1 MHLQYFGI
9 KYPFTSDN
17 LDEMF
22 LDLNETYEDS
32 VKSKM
37 LHVIFTP
44 KGSRLRMPDFG
55 TNLVQY
61 IFEPNDGDTLSNIK
75 SEITIQ
81 VGKYVPGVRFDDI
94 SVVRDD
100 KDERGTVVILY
111 YTIQKGENEVSESLG
126 IKI

>member
-1 MHLQYFGI
+1 MQFFGI

-22 LDLNETYEDS
+22 LDLNESYEDS

-55 TNLVQY
+55 TNLIQY
-61 IFEPNDGDTLSNIK
+61 IFNPKDGETLSDIK
-75 SEITIQ
+75 REITTQ
-81 VGKYVPGVRFDDI
+81 VGKYVPGVKFDDM
-94 SVVRDD
+94 SVMQDE
-100 KDERGTVVILY
+100 KDERGTVVILHY
-111 YTIQKGENEVSESLG
+111 SIQKGEIEVSESLG

>member
-1 MHLQYFGI
+1 MQNFGI

-22 LDLNETYEDS
+22 LDLNESYEDS

-61 IFEPNDGDTLSNIK
+61 IFEPNDRDTLSNIK

-94 SVVRDD
+94 SVARDD

>member
-1 MHLQYFGI
+1 MQNFGI

-61 IFEPNDGDTLSNIK
+61 IFDPNDGDTLSNIK

>member
-1 MHLQYFGI
+1 MQYFGI

-44 KGSRLRMPDFG
+44 KGSRRRMPDFG

-61 IFEPNDGDTLSNIK
+61 IFDPNDGDTLSNIK

>member
-1 MHLQYFGI
+1 MQYFGI
-9 KYPFTSDN
+9 KYPFTSNN

>member
-1 MHLQYFGI
+1 MQFFGI

-22 LDLNETYEDS
+22 LDLNESYEDS

-55 TNLVQY
+55 TNLIQY
-61 IFEPNDGDTLSNIK
+61 IFNPKDGETLSDIK
-75 SEITIQ
+75 REITTQ
-81 VGKYVPGVRFDDI
+81 VGKYVPGVKFDDI
-94 SVVRDD
+94 SVMQDE
-100 KDERGTVVILY
+100 KDERGTVVILHY
-111 YTIQKGENEVSESLG
+111 SIQKGEIEVS
-126 IKI
+126 

>member
-1 MHLQYFGI
+1 MQYFGI

-61 IFEPNDGDTLSNIK
+61 IFDPNDGDTLSNIK

>member
-1 MHLQYFGI
+1 MQCFGI

>member
-1 MHLQYFGI
+1 MQYFGI
-9 KYPFTSDN
+9 KYPFMSNN

-61 IFEPNDGDTLSNIK
+61 IFEPNDGDTLSDIK

>member
-94 SVVRDD
+94 SVVRHD

>member
-1 MHLQYFGI
+1 MQYFGI
-9 KYPFTSDN
+9 KYPFTSNN

-75 SEITIQ
+75 REITIQ

>member
-1 MHLQYFGI
+1 MQYFGI

>member
-1 MHLQYFGI
+1 MRYYGI

-22 LDLNETYEDS
+22 LDLNETYEDG

-61 IFEPNDGDTLSNIK
+61 IFEPNDGDTLSDIK

>member
-1 MHLQYFGI
+1 MQYFGI

-22 LDLNETYEDS
+22 LDLNESYEDS

>member
-1 MHLQYFGI
+1 MQYFGI

-61 IFEPNDGDTLSNIK
+61 IFEPNDVDTLSNIK

>member
-1 MHLQYFGI
+1 MQYFGI

-22 LDLNETYEDS
+22 LDLNESYEDS

-61 IFEPNDGDTLSNIK
+61 IFEPNDGETLSNIK

>member
-1 MHLQYFGI
+1 MQYFGI

-61 IFEPNDGDTLSNIK
+61 IFEPNDGDTLSDIK

>member
-1 MHLQYFGI
+1 MQNFGI

-61 IFEPNDGDTLSNIK
+61 IFDPNDGDTLSNIK

-111 YTIQKGENEVSESLG
+111 YTIQKG
-126 IKI
+126 

>member
-9 KYPFTSDN
+9 KYPFTSNN

>member
-1 MHLQYFGI
+1 MQYYGI

>member
-1 MHLQYFGI
+1 MQNFGI

-22 LDLNETYEDS
+22 LDLNESYEDS

>member
-1 MHLQYFGI
+1 MQNFGI

-55 TNLVQY
+55 TNLAQY
-61 IFEPNDGDTLSNIK
+61 IFDPNDGDTLSNIK

>member
-1 MHLQYFGI
+1 MQYFGI
-9 KYPFTSDN
+9 KYPFTSNN

-22 LDLNETYEDS
+22 LDLNESYEDS

-44 KGSRLRMPDFG
+44 KGSRLRMPAFG

>member
-1 MHLQYFGI
+1 MQYFGI

-61 IFEPNDGDTLSNIK
+61 IFEPNDGNTMSSIK

-81 VGKYVPGVRFDDI
+81 VGKYVPGVRLDDI

-111 YTIQKGENEVSESLG
+111 YTTQKGESEVSESLG

>member
-1 MHLQYFGI
+1 MQYYGI

-22 LDLNETYEDS
+22 LDLNETYEDG

>member
-1 MHLQYFGI
+1 MQYFGI

-61 IFEPNDGDTLSNIK
+61 IFEPNDGDTLSSIK

>member
-1 MHLQYFGI
+1 MQYFGI

-61 IFEPNDGDTLSNIK
+61 VFEPNDGDTLSNIK

>member
-1 MHLQYFGI
+1 MQYFGI

-61 IFEPNDGDTLSNIK
+61 IFEPNDGETLSNIK

>member
-1 MHLQYFGI
+1 MQYFGI
-9 KYPFTSDN
+9 KYPFTSNN

-100 KDERGTVVILY
+100 KAERGTVVILY

>member
-1 MHLQYFGI
+1 MQYFGI
-9 KYPFTSDN
+9 KYPFTSNN

-61 IFEPNDGDTLSNIK
+61 IFEPNDGDTLSSIK

>member
-1 MHLQYFGI
+1 MQNFGI

>member
-1 MHLQYFGI
+1 MQYFGI
-9 KYPFTSDN
+9 KYPFTSNN

-61 IFEPNDGDTLSNIK
+61 IFEPNDGETLSNIK

>member
-1 MHLQYFGI
+1 MQYFGI

-81 VGKYVPGVRFDDI
+81 VGKYVPGVRLDDI

>member
-1 MHLQYFGI
+1 MQYFGI
-9 KYPFTSDN
+9 KYPFTSNN

-55 TNLVQY
+55 TNVVQY

-81 VGKYVPGVRFDDI
+81 VGKYVPGVRLDDI

>member
-9 KYPFTSDN
+9 KYPFTSNN

-22 LDLNETYEDS
+22 LDLNETYEDG

-61 IFEPNDGDTLSNIK
+61 IFEPNDGDTLSDIK

>member
-1 MHLQYFGI
+1 MQYFGI

-22 LDLNETYEDS
+22 IDLNDTYEDS

>member
-1 MHLQYFGI
+1 
-9 KYPFTSDN
+9 
-17 LDEMF
+17 
-22 LDLNETYEDS
+22 
-32 VKSKM
+32 
-37 LHVIFTP
+37 
-44 KGSRLRMPDFG
+44 MPDFG

>member
-1 MHLQYFGI
+1 MQYFGI
-9 KYPFTSDN
+9 KYPFTSNN

-44 KGSRLRMPDFG
+44 KGYRLRMPDFG

-61 IFEPNDGDTLSNIK
+61 IFEPSDGDTLSNIK

-94 SVVRDD
+94 SVGRDD
-100 KDERGTVVILY
+100 KGERGTVVILY

>member
-1 MHLQYFGI
+1 MQYYGI

-22 LDLNETYEDS
+22 LDLNETYEDG

-61 IFEPNDGDTLSNIK
+61 IFEPNDGDTLSDIK